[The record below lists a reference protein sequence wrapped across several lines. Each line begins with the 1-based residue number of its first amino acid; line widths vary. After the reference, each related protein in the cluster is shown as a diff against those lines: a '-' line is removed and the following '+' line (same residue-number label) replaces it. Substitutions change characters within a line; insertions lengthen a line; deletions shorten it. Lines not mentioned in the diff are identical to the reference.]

1 MEKYGWEKNICL
13 SYCYSPERQKK
24 SCAAI
29 VLTQNNYPPM
39 YALSFLDSVHP
50 SAKVSCWAE
59 QSEDG
64 LVPIFVGERLFH

>member
-1 MEKYGWEKNICL
+1 MA
-13 SYCYSPERQKK
+13 ERRTFVSVTATAQKDKKK

-29 VLTQNNYPPM
+29 VLTQNNYPPL